1 MSLVVLDSGAVTR
14 LAGRDRRAV
23 ARIGSMKR
31 EGIWPPV
38 VPSVVL
44 AECIAGRQSVDAVTN
59 RFLKGCEIEEQLPAR
74 IARNAGR
81 LRDRTGRASQISAV
95 DAVVV
100 AMAEPHGIVLSTDPE
115 DLSALAAHTEGVAVE
130 QP

>member
-14 LAGRDRRAV
+14 LAGRDRRSV

-31 EGIWPPV
+31 QGIWPPV

-44 AECIAGRQSVDAVTN
+44 TECVTGRQSVDALTN
-59 RFLKGCEIEEQLPAR
+59 RFLKGCEIEERLPAR

-100 AMAEPHGIVLSTDPE
+100 AMAEPDGIVLSTDTK

>member
-1 MSLVVLDSGAVTR
+1 M
-14 LAGRDRRAV
+14 
-23 ARIGSMKR
+23 RIR
-31 EGIWPPV
+31 WP
-38 VPSVVL
+38 
-44 AECIAGRQSVDAVTN
+44 R
-59 RFLKGCEIEEQLPAR
+59 R

-100 AMAEPHGIVLSTDPE
+100 AMAEPDGNVLSADAR